1 MSGADGGGTL
11 DRLRRLHQIWG
22 WAGIALFAGLGLTL
36 EAMNGLKLGFY
47 LDADNALRRELWR
60 LGHAHGTLLS
70 LVQVGYASALAQGWL
85 PEDRAALASFLQ
97 DNDEQMRLAA
107 LLFLVA
113 WKPPSWRRHVH
124 RMLKD
129 PEDEVRRQA
138 VGFLAV
144 DTDLP
149 DVDGQLISRA
159 VFCPCHDEAVIG
171 VNVIHGMLF
180 GL

>member
-70 LVQVGYASALAQGWL
+70 LVQVGYASALAQRWL
-85 PEDRAALASFLQ
+85 PEDRAALASFLLRGALVLLPAGFLLGGAAPSES
-97 DNDEQMRLAA
+97 DPWVGIWLVPVGGIFLVLAA
-107 LLFLVA
+107 AVVA
-113 WKPPSWRRHVH
+113 WESVRSRPP
-124 RMLKD
+124 
-129 PEDEVRRQA
+129 P
-138 VGFLAV
+138 
-144 DTDLP
+144 
-149 DVDGQLISRA
+149 
-159 VFCPCHDEAVIG
+159 
-171 VNVIHGMLF
+171 
-180 GL
+180 